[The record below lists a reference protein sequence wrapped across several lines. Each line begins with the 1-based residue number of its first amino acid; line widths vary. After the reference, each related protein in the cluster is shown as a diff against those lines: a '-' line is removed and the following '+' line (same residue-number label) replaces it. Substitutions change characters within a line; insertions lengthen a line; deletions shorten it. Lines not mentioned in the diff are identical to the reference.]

1 MKRLRFITLALL
13 LGVSTNSIH
22 AESGEKEVIY
32 IKSERFATPLIQKW
46 VSEYKKV
53 NQHADIRIADKN
65 TAKDD
70 IRMELSISSDKKAGR
85 DQSVASFGRYAL
97 LPVANKD
104 SEILKKNRLN
114 DKALKTIFFE
124 ENLLDKKG
132 NEDKGLQATVY
143 SGTSEASLSAKF
155 ATYLGYSENDW
166 KGKRIAGDDV
176 FLINAIQKDQQ
187 GVTVNSLNYLYNLPE
202 GQIKDN
208 IAILPIA
215 TKKEHREIFE
225 AAVLNDLITLLEGE
239 EVDLVLVD
247 DLNFKYDKNNNAVR
261 SFAKWVLSE
270 GVAYNHSL
278 GFLNPEEQQLASE
291 IKQLEK
297 LELTSQK

>member
-13 LGVSTNSIH
+13 LGLFTNSIH

-53 NQHADIRIADKN
+53 NQDADIRIADKN
-65 TAKDD
+65 TAKDA
-70 IRMELSISSDKKAGR
+70 IRMELTISSDKKTGR
-85 DQSVASFGRYAL
+85 DQSIASFGRFAL
-97 LPVANKD
+97 LPVANK
-104 SEILKKNRLN
+104 ENELFKKNRLN
-114 DKALKTIFFE
+114 DKALKTILFE

-132 NEDKGLQATVY
+132 NEDQSLQATVY
-143 SGTSEASLSAKF
+143 SGSSEASLSAKF

-176 FLINAIQKDQQ
+176 FLINAIQKDKQ
-187 GVTVNSLNYLYNLPE
+187 GVTVNSLNYLYNLSA

-208 IAILPIA
+208 IAILPVA
-215 TKKEHREIFE
+215 SKKEHREIFE
-225 AAVLNDLITLLEGE
+225 AAVLNDLINLLETE
-239 EVDLVLVD
+239 KVDLVLVEN
-247 DLNFKYDKNNNAVR
+247 LNFKYDKDNLAVR

-270 GVAYNHSL
+270 GIAYNHSL
-278 GFLNPEEQQLASE
+278 GFLNPEAEQLAAE
-291 IKQLEK
+291 IKQIDK
-297 LELTSQK
+297 FQLTSQK